1 MAAVTR
7 SSVLGLL
14 ICLYIVPASA
24 QESIKKE
31 GVIFPVVT
39 PATGICSK
47 SIGFNKVVQPIL
59 DVDAPDGYG
68 LDDRYRG
75 VSYAIMGLGTSCSAG
90 DKEACRA
97 VYETSLLWAK
107 AEAAKRSRAKSRND
121 SKFWND
127 TLTVNLYVA
136 APMMAAYSFAHQ
148 QIDIQSADQKLIKQW
163 FATIVSRNE
172 HLMHGEVY
180 KGTTQ
185 AAGTPKSAHNHAL
198 VSAIAHMSL
207 GILNGDDSMYRSA
220 FANWRAAVSSQR
232 KDGSMPIES
241 RRGGRAIF
249 YQGRAM
255 TALAA
260 MAVIAENQGSDLWSH
275 NSGKRNNFHNIVK
288 FFIDFSEQP
297 EVVFKYAKEMFSP
310 GPARDHTWQEVREG
324 GAIFGWLAAYATR
337 FPNHEN
343 IARIRNWDGKLNR
356 YQQKLQFML
365 KSIDRDAQLADGWTI
380 VEPICHYRK
389 H

>member
-1 MAAVTR
+1 MSACIR
-7 SSVLGLL
+7 NSILGLL
-14 ICLYIVPASA
+14 FCISILPARA
-24 QESIKKE
+24 HDPIKQA

-39 PATGICSK
+39 QGNGTCLK
-47 SIGFNKVVQPIL
+47 SIGLNHVIQPIL
-59 DVDAPDGYG
+59 NVDAPDGYG
-68 LDDRYRG
+68 LDDRFKRVG
-75 VSYAIMGLGTSCSAG
+75 VGIMGLGTSCSVG

-107 AEAAKRSRAKSRND
+107 AGAAKRSRAKSRDD

-127 TLTVNLYVA
+127 TLTLNLYVA
-136 APMMAAYSFAHQ
+136 APMMAAYSFADQ
-148 QIDIQSADQKLIKQW
+148 QIDIKVSDQKLIKQW
-163 FATIVSRNE
+163 FATIVGRNA
-172 HLMHGEVY
+172 HLMHGETY
-180 KGTTQ
+180 KGATQ

-207 GILNGDDSMYRSA
+207 GILNGDAGMYRSA
-220 FANWRAAVSSQR
+220 FTNWRAAVNSQR
-232 KDGSMPIES
+232 KDGSMPIET

-249 YQGRAM
+249 YLGRAM

-310 GPARDHTWQEVREG
+310 GPARDHTWQEVRQS

-356 YQQKLQFML
+356 YQQTMQSML
-365 KSIDRDAQLADGWTI
+365 KSIDRGMQLADAWTI